1 MDNLP
6 VINRNRPK
14 SAIEWATP
22 LRNNNNIA
30 PQLYDFIMADAGE

>member
-14 SAIEWATP
+14 SAIDW
-22 LRNNNNIA
+22 A